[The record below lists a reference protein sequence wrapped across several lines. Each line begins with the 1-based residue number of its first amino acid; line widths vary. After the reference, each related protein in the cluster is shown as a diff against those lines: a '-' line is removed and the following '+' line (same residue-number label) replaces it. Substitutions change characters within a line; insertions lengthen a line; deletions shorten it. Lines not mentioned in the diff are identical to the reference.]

1 MTAVEIKQLIVG
13 KSLYFD
19 LETASGKG
27 VGTGTIY
34 YTAGG
39 KATLKFLLGEPW
51 HGTWTM
57 KDNTVC
63 IDWNEMPNNPC
74 THYDKQGDTITINN
88 VATGKPPGKLVKIV
102 EGNPENL

>member
-27 VGTGTIY
+27 GTIY